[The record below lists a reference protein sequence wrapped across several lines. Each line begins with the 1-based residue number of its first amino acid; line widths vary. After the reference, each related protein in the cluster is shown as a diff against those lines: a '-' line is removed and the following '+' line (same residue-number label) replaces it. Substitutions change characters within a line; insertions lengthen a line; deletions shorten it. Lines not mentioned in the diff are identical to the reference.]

1 MICLAVAPTRN
12 GSFDFLIPFLLEF
25 KEKKK
30 NLKPVILFFDYKIF
44 LELKKI

>member
-1 MICLAVAPTRN
+1 MICLAVAPTRI

-30 NLKPVILFFDYKIF
+30 T
-44 LELKKI
+44 